1 MPQLLVKMHEQV
13 PPTVH
18 FEKQN
23 FISQKKK
30 KNLTLTSNV
39 PKNIKTFN
47 IVCNLKT
54 ILVVSDYSNAFN
66 LF

>member
-1 MPQLLVKMHEQV
+1 MNRSHQLYILKNKILLVK
-13 PPTVH
+13 
-18 FEKQN
+18 KK
-23 FISQKKK
+23 KKK